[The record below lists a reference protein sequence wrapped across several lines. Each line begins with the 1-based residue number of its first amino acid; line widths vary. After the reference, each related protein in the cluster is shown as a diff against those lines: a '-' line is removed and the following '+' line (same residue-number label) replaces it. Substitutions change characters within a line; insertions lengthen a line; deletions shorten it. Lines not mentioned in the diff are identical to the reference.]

1 MSALVSA
8 SFETICF
15 KLPNQSQTNA
25 EQNILQLASELAKLG
40 LAKEDCVYI
49 DALSSQLFMGSNED
63 GLPTEPERDGEGKWH
78 ITGSLVAAPKPR
90 LKKILQQLTL
100 LWEACG
106 DETLVCSLPLGRY
119 ISGKCFSD
127 EGHLENRGDED
138 FGQIL
143 SSAISSCWGC
153 LEAAFPGSV
162 VFNPTDSFADGDGDL
177 ASLIS
182 SAGISIWLEDDPVH
196 LTNAAYED
204 IAASLVKLVTKTAAD
219 PSADLLRRPRLESVV
234 TRPKEATAHWGGSL
248 VRQSKEAGAGER
260 LAEVLE
266 AAVASEVDRLRTTV
280 GPPAGCP
287 IRKKWKSERGYMS

>member
-1 MSALVSA
+1 MDS
-8 SFETICF
+8 
-15 KLPNQSQTNA
+15 
-25 EQNILQLASELAKLG
+25 
-40 LAKEDCVYI
+40 D
-49 DALSSQLFMGSNED
+49 ED
-63 GLPTEPERDGEGKWH
+63 GLPTEPEQDGEGKWH
-78 ITGSLVAAPKPR
+78 ITGSLEAAPKPR
-90 LKKILQQLTL
+90 LKKLLQQLTPL
-100 LWEACG
+100 REACG
-106 DETLVCSLPLGRY
+106 DATLVCGLPLGRY
-119 ISGKCFSD
+119 ISRKCCSD

-143 SSAISSCWGC
+143 SSAISSCRGC

-162 VFNPTDSFADGDGDL
+162 VFNPTDSFADGDSDL

-234 TRPKEATAHWGGSL
+234 TQPKEATAHWGGSL
-248 VRQSKEAGAGER
+248 VRHSKEAGAGER

-266 AAVASEVDRLRTTV
+266 AAVASEVDRLRTAV
-280 GPPAGCP
+280 GPPTG
-287 IRKKWKSERGYMS
+287 

>member
-1 MSALVSA
+1 MGNFPGEILPLDCDAEAAIVGGLIRELNDCYCLSLPPNPALCRGNGSPLDEPEIKKLIMVGGSHTSRLLALVSA

-90 LKKILQQLTL
+90 LKKILQQLTPL
-100 LWEACG
+100 REACG

-119 ISGKCFSD
+119 ISGKCCSD

-143 SSAISSCWGC
+143 SSAISSC
-153 LEAAFPGSV
+153 
-162 VFNPTDSFADGDGDL
+162 
-177 ASLIS
+177 
-182 SAGISIWLEDDPVH
+182 
-196 LTNAAYED
+196 
-204 IAASLVKLVTKTAAD
+204 
-219 PSADLLRRPRLESVV
+219 
-234 TRPKEATAHWGGSL
+234 
-248 VRQSKEAGAGER
+248 
-260 LAEVLE
+260 
-266 AAVASEVDRLRTTV
+266 
-280 GPPAGCP
+280 
-287 IRKKWKSERGYMS
+287 